1 MPAPRDMSFY
11 RYDDAHRFAAEYP
24 RLARQVVA
32 DFELAE
38 GLCLDLGTGGAALA
52 IEMAK
57 LTRMRFVG
65 VDNNA
70 EALGLARENG
80 QRHGVDAQRLSLV
93 AADVHAL
100 PLAAGSVD
108 FVISRGSIPF
118 WADRSRVLA
127 EVHRVLRPDGRT
139 FIGCGFSR
147 DQPQE
152 AVEKMRPAWA
162 REDSDDERMRWRDP
176 DVLRGIL
183 EAAGVETYLIMRQP
197 GYGHWID
204 IRK

>member
-11 RYDDAHRFAAEYP
+11 RYDESHRFAAEYP

-32 DFELAE
+32 DFELTQ

-70 EALGLARENG
+70 GALGLARENG
-80 QRHGVDAQRLSLV
+80 QRHGVTSQRLSLV
-93 AADVHAL
+93 AVDVHAL